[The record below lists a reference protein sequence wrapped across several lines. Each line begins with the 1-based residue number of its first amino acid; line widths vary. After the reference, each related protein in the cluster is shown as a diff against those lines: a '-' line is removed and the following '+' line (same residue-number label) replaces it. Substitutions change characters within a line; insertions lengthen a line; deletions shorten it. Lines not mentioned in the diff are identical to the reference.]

1 MAVNVNE
8 KITDKI
14 REGLFGEEIKDFL
27 RDILIFE
34 LVHFEEARPRYM
46 EKYEELI
53 NKYTTKFEV

>member
-1 MAVNVNE
+1 MTVNVNE

-14 REGLFGEEIKDFL
+14 REGPFGEEIKDFL

-53 NKYTTKFEV
+53 NKYTIKFEV